1 LRKYVLEQ
9 QQMKVTAEE
18 PFLQSEESKKM
29 KERSTKQ
36 LCNLSALLKSNK
48 TDNRNIKR
56 EYQRSIEVLRQT
68 VQMNNEEEQNI
79 RKYIN
84 RSKEVERELAFVES
98 QISLTHESIKKN
110 NREDVGITKS
120 VEQIDRS
127 VASMMNNQ

>member
-1 LRKYVLEQ
+1 
-9 QQMKVTAEE
+9 
-18 PFLQSEESKKM
+18 
-29 KERSTKQ
+29 
-36 LCNLSALLKSNK
+36 LKSNK

>member
-1 LRKYVLEQ
+1 
-9 QQMKVTAEE
+9 MKVTAEE

-56 EYQRSIEVLRQT
+56 EYQRLIEVLRQT
-68 VQMNNEEEQNI
+68 VQMNNEEEKNI

>member
-56 EYQRSIEVLRQT
+56 EYQRLIEVLRQT